1 MLVTKIHLNTNL
13 HTDCSKGGVQG
24 GFYYYS
30 GMTKPTNQ
38 ETMVTEM
45 ILYNS
50 QFPRGGNTL

>member
-1 MLVTKIHLNTNL
+1 M
-13 HTDCSKGGVQG
+13 QG

-38 ETMVTEM
+38 ETMATEM

-50 QFPRGGNTL
+50 QFPRGGSTLFRDSEEALGSVLSRKSKGMT